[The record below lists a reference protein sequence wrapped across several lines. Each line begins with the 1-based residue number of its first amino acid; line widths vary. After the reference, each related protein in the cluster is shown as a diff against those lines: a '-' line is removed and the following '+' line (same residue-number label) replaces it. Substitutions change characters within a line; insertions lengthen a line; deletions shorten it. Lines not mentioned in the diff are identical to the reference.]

1 MREGRRYIGETKKK
15 EITFMLLK
23 WERERERERERWI
36 WVIICINKRR
46 WTLNEDKEK

>member
-1 MREGRRYIGETKKK
+1 MREDRHYIGRWRKGESH
-15 EITFMLLK
+15 FCFSN
-23 WERERERERERWI
+23 ERERERERWI